1 MEITLAKPD
10 RSDAQSELRRT
21 FSEELRSAIERKG
34 WSQARTVEE
43 VRRFLAPGEKL
54 GPAHLSLYVN
64 GRALPQ
70 RSYLRALSR
79 ALKVSEEELL
89 GATVSGRAVEPSQQL
104 LVQPR
109 PAQETNRSAD
119 STSSAQVRDAN
130 GAAWLEIDEPVPWET
145 ALEILRLL
153 RADKGSGA

>member
-1 MEITLAKPD
+1 MEEALVKTD
-10 RSDAQSELRRT
+10 RSGAQSELRRR
-21 FSEELRSAIERKG
+21 FSEQLRSAILRKG

-43 VRRFLAPGEKL
+43 ARRFLAAHERL

-70 RSYLRALSR
+70 VSYLRALSS
-79 ALKVSEEELL
+79 ALDVSEEELL
-89 GATVSGRAVEPSQQL
+89 GGRSGRVIEPTQRVPVHSQSA
-104 LVQPR
+104 R
-109 PAQETNRSAD
+109 EGSRSEN

-130 GAAWLEIDEPVPWET
+130 GAAWLEINEQVPWET

-153 RADKGSGA
+153 KADKGSGG